1 MFKKIST
8 SYSLVKISFS
18 YIKRDGELLVY
29 SIMSLLASL
38 AILLTFVWIDFYT
51 VGFIDSLSQES
62 ESGEV
67 VSEMI
72 VYWAMFAYYF
82 IFSFITFFFNTAII
96 TSVQRRNE
104 WKDNKLWD
112 GLRDSMKHL
121 KEIFIWSLINATV
134 TMILKI
140 IQSKFPEDSFV
151 WKIIVWII
159 WWMWNILTFF
169 SFPIMIINKV
179 GPKDAIKESASL
191 FKKTWGERAAIHV
204 WIGFM
209 FFFMYLIVIFIAIFV
224 ITTGLIITGFSILI
238 LGLMFLAILS
248 STADVIIKTILLHYA
263 QYGTL
268 PDWLNDS
275 EKNIFGDIAW
285 EKK

>member
-8 SYSLVKISFS
+8 SYNLVKISFG
-18 YIKRDGELLVY
+18 YIKRDGELLAY

-38 AILLTFVWIDFYT
+38 AILATFVWIDFYT
-51 VGFIDSLSQES
+51 IGFIDSLSQES

-72 VYWAMFAYYF
+72 IYGIMFLYYL

-104 WKDNKLWD
+104 GKDNKIWD

-134 TMILKI
+134 TTILKI
-140 IQSKFPEDSFV
+140 IQNKFPETSIV

-169 SFPIMIINKV
+169 SFPLMIINKV
-179 GPKDAIKESASL
+179 WPKDAIKE
-191 FKKTWGERAAIHV
+191 FC
-204 WIGFM
+204 
-209 FFFMYLIVIFIAIFV
+209 YLIQKNMVRKSNYSCLNWIYIFLYVFSSNTCIYMNNYGRHDSNMNCYFGFRFNVFIDF
-224 ITTGLIITGFSILI
+224 ITNSRCNYKNNFITLCSVWD
-238 LGLMFLAILS
+238 S
-248 STADVIIKTILLHYA
+248 SRLTK
-263 QYGTL
+263 
-268 PDWLNDS
+268 W
-275 EKNIFGDIAW
+275 
-285 EKK
+285 